1 MLRTRDPVTALRSQ
15 ARAFLGPCADDDLLL
30 DRLAGHQFVLLGEAT
45 HGTHEFYA
53 ERAELTKR
61 LIESGRVQAVA
72 IEGDWPDAY
81 RVNRYVL
88 GRSVDRGAEEALR
101 GFQRFPTWMWR
112 NAVVVEFVAWLRKHN
127 LGRPPEQR
135 VRFYGLDV
143 YSLGASIEAVVG
155 YLETVDPAEAAR
167 ARIRYGCFDRFG
179 GPEGQAYGYALA
191 TQRAIPCE
199 DEVVSQ
205 LVALRAKTA
214 QYVRRDG
221 MDAFDEAFFAEQNA
235 VVVRD
240 AEEYY
245 QQMYRADVSSWN
257 LRDRHMANT
266 ADALLEHLGHHHR
279 SPAIAVWEHNSHVG
293 DARATG
299 MSTRGELN
307 VGQLVRQ
314 RYGGRTVLVGFTTY
328 SGDVS
333 AARDWGARVERRI
346 VRPARFDSHEA
357 LFHATALERC
367 WFDCRDPEVH
377 DVLGTDRLER
387 AIGVIYR
394 PETERQSHYFPAR
407 LADQFDV
414 VVHIDRTHA
423 VRPLDVTEHWLRG
436 EPPETYPS
444 GL

>member
-1 MLRTRDPVTALRSQ
+1 VVTRDPVASLRAH
-15 ARAFLGPCADDDLLL
+15 ARTCAGPFADDADLL
-30 DRLAGHQFVLLGEAT
+30 DRLAGHRLVLLGEGS

-53 ERAELTKR
+53 ERAALTRR
-61 LIESGRVQAVA
+61 LIEAGRVQAVA

-88 GRSVDRGAEEALR
+88 GHSLDQGPEEALR

-112 NAVVVEFVAWLRKHN
+112 NADVLEFVEWLREHN
-127 LGRPPEQR
+127 RRRPPAER
-135 VRFYGLDV
+135 VRFYGLDL
-143 YSLGASIEAVVG
+143 YSLGASIDAVIG

-167 ARIRYGCFDRFG
+167 ARVRYGCFDRFG

-191 TQRAIPCE
+191 SQRAIPCE
-199 DEVVSQ
+199 DEVVAQ
-205 LVALRAKTA
+205 LVALRARTA
-214 QYVRRDG
+214 EYIRRDG

-266 ADALLEHLGHHHR
+266 ADALLEHLGHAQPR
-279 SPAIAVWEHNSHVG
+279 AAVAVWEHNSHVG

-299 MSTRGELN
+299 MSAHGELN

-314 RYGGRTVLVGFTTY
+314 RYGAATVLVGFTTY
-328 SGDVS
+328 AGEVS
-333 AARDWGARVERRI
+333 AARDWGARVERRT

-357 LFHATALERC
+357 LFHVAGLDRC
-367 WFDCRDPEVH
+367 WVDCRDAGVH
-377 DVLGTDRLER
+377 SVLATERLER

-414 VVHIDRTHA
+414 VIHIDETNA